1 MVKMFS
7 REDYRKIKSMS
18 KQEMER
24 WLGYER
30 QMTYNELRREFEKNY
45 QDEIASS
52 VSNFLV
58 AIWYTVHFTEN
69 IQLSHDELASFM
81 DDLYVTVDM
90 FRKGEYKP
98 DDYKKQ
104 LEEDGIKFSE
114 FDYDKLYRDVKES
127 YKKYVDRNAKAKAK
141 LKELIGTS
149 EDLGDLQNILD
160 ILEGKD
166 VEEGKNVAKK
176 ASDK

>member
-1 MVKMFS
+1 MFS

-30 QMTYNELRREFEKNY
+30 QMTYNELRKEFEKNY
-45 QDEIASS
+45 QDEIANS
-52 VSNFLV
+52 VSNFLI

-98 DDYKKQ
+98 DDYKKE

-127 YKKYVDRNAKAKAK
+127 YKKYVERNAKAKAK

-166 VEEGKNVAKK
+166 VEEGKKVAKK

>member
-1 MVKMFS
+1 MLS
-7 REDYRKIKSMS
+7 RDDYRKIKSMS

-24 WLGYER
+24 WLTYDKN
-30 QMTYNELRREFEKNY
+30 MTYNNVRKEFEKAY
-45 QDEIASS
+45 QDEIANS

-98 DDYKKQ
+98 DDYKKE
-104 LEEDGIKFSE
+104 LEADGVKFSD

-127 YKKYVDRNAKAKAK
+127 YKKYVERNAKAKRWIDEHTD
-141 LKELIGTS
+141 LDLTELRK
-149 EDLGDLQNILD
+149 
-160 ILEGKD
+160 ILEGED
-166 VEEGKNVAKK
+166 
-176 ASDK
+176 